1 MLMPLL
7 VGLDGVEK
15 MSKSLGNY
23 IGVDET
29 PAEQFG
35 KAMSLA
41 DELMEPYFRLATL
54 VPLDEVDAIMAAVAS
69 GDTHPMD
76 AKFRLAREIVT
87 EYHDHAAADQAE
99 AEFKRVFR
107 SRDIPDDMPD
117 VSVAPDMLEDGELRI
132 TDLVKLAGF
141 ATSSRESR
149 QLVEQGA
156 VSIDGER
163 VVDPMAGIA
172 PREGSVLKVGKRRFA
187 RIRLA

>member
-1 MLMPLL
+1 
-7 VGLDGVEK
+7 
-15 MSKSLGNY
+15 
-23 IGVDET
+23 
-29 PAEQFG
+29 
-35 KAMSLA
+35 
-41 DELMEPYFRLATL
+41 MEPYFRLATL